1 MSMQI
6 SDIALSDY
14 SHLEAGDRLYR
25 VIFRSGTKVATCQAT
40 VTHVS
45 DKCITVTGAGDGVV
59 NTYLRKPAPDNSAVP
74 YPDVCPGECQV
85 FFVAFDRTMGE
96 RELKEVF

>member
-1 MSMQI
+1 MHI

-25 VIFRSGTKVATCQAT
+25 VVFRAGMKVATCQAT

-45 DKCITVTGAGDGVV
+45 DKCITVTGAGDDVV
-59 NTYLRKPAPDNSAVP
+59 NTYLCKPAPDNSAVP
-74 YPDVCPGECQV
+74 YPDIYPGECQV
-85 FFVAFDRTMGE
+85 FFVAFDRTMDE
-96 RELKEVF
+96 HELKEIF